1 MLANAM
7 LVLNFESNL
16 AFESQHLLHHLSE
29 TGVKNWVSLAEGARE
44 ELGWLTTHARKEA
57 MALTVREALRVGK
70 ISYSEFFFSVHDE
83 RARGQASTWFGIEE
97 FFRHHRTAK
106 IAFWSPKENVYR
118 KAWVCVIIA
127 QTHMHIHTAYGIST
141 CPKTDMSF
149 FVAPQWDAG
158 RRVYFLP
165 ASADCHK
172 NLLRKSKIQHIF
184 TAIGLI
190 AR

>member
-70 ISYSEFFFSVHDE
+70 ISYSEFFFSVSMSNQEAKHRLGSE
-83 RARGQASTWFGIEE
+83 LRNFSVITEPPKSHFGRPKKTYTGKLGFVSSSLKHTCTYI
-97 FFRHHRTAK
+97 RHTHR
-106 IAFWSPKENVYR
+106 
-118 KAWVCVIIA
+118 
-127 QTHMHIHTAYGIST
+127 T

-190 AR
+190 TR